1 MAEAQE
7 DAEIEVPTPVQAE
20 KVFSTQEGTE
30 RVLVAISNAGH
41 YIDDRQKE
49 IASNKAEIKKW
60 EFHTGG
66 VAKICAVIG
75 IICAVIS
82 VLLGC
87 FCGMYCL
94 LFAIPAAIC
103 AVFTFVRG
111 REASLD
117 GYYNNGRREAIAK
130 DEKEVEMVKEKLNP
144 VLSLIPEDYSSLDAI
159 DYMIK
164 ALEMGW
170 AHDFSEAAK
179 EWNEESHRR
188 KVENM
193 ENLRLQSQLRTESA
207 VRDLR
212 DLEMANLAFD
222 VYRDVRR
229 RR

>member
-1 MAEAQE
+1 MAGTEE
-7 DAEIEVPTPVQAE
+7 DAEVEVPTPVQSE
-20 KVFSTQEGTE
+20 KVFNTQEGTE
-30 RVLVAISNAGH
+30 RVLVAISNASH
-41 YIDDRQKE
+41 YINDRQKE
-49 IASNKAEIKKW
+49 IDSNKAEIKKW

-66 VAKICAVIG
+66 VAKICAVVG
-75 IICAVIS
+75 IICAAIS

-103 AVFTFVRG
+103 SVATFKKG

-117 GYYNNGRREAIAK
+117 EYYNKGRREAIAK
-130 DEKEVEMVKEKLNP
+130 DEKEVESVKGKLDP
-144 VLSLIPEDYSSLDAI
+144 VLSLIPEEYASLPAI

-164 ALEMGW
+164 ALDMGW
-170 AHDFSEAAK
+170 AHNFSEATK

-188 KVENM
+188 TA
-193 ENLRLQSQLRTESA
+193 ENLEYARLQSQLRTESA
-207 VRDLR
+207 IRDLR
-212 DLEMANLAFD
+212 NLEMANLAFD